1 VVAGGWVQEARRG
14 NVEAVRQLVE
24 EHGASLDEEVVG
36 ETALHFA
43 SFYGHLP
50 VVTYLLS
57 RPECRLNKRNLGG
70 TPSTRAAAAAAAWWV
85 GWWWWRRRLQRL
97 LNGMN
102 GMEWLQATRR

>member
-1 VVAGGWVQEARRG
+1 
-14 NVEAVRQLVE
+14 VEAVRQLVE

-50 VVTYLLS
+50 VVSFLLS

-70 TPSTRAAAAAAAWWV
+70 TTTTTTTNLTGKVERHAAV
-85 GWWWWRRRLQRL
+85 V
-97 LNGMN
+97 
-102 GMEWLQATRR
+102 ED

>member
-1 VVAGGWVQEARRG
+1 MDGSGIAPQSLLTAPTGDGAHVVMVQEARRG

-70 TPSTRAAAAAAAWWV
+70 TPSTRAAAA
-85 GWWWWRRRLQRL
+85 WWWWR
-97 LNGMN
+97 
-102 GMEWLQATRR
+102 

>member
-1 VVAGGWVQEARRG
+1 VQEARRG

-70 TPSTRAAAAAAAWWV
+70 TLLLFLFLLLRPNGAMDERRPTCHNVNAGGGGGVAVVVVVAW
-85 GWWWWRRRLQRL
+85 
-97 LNGMN
+97 
-102 GMEWLQATRR
+102 